1 MPVPLYPDFFNDV
14 FGPVMQP
21 GSAGGFAGPARI
33 GNAARALAGGDIKRV
48 RFLFDK
54 KTRPLPFLVNF
65 MSDRGYLG
73 GIQGF
78 LPDDERL
85 FDAHALARRQGMA
98 YEFGCREED
107 DGTSG
112 ETLVLI
118 EDSRGGTYTMNAAS
132 VGGGMILVSGI
143 NGFSLEWRAD
153 THLAFLEDPQG
164 RLLPQNMENLAQAL
178 FSSPD
183 SSLVRFSAV
192 GFSGGSAAGFSN
204 GSARGRR
211 AYAFEFSSGTPED
224 SFMAGIGDLG
234 GLRLYRLPALLPV
247 VSRRDKGPQL
257 FTTMEEWRRI
267 AGERGISFVDA
278 AIAYEKNSSRWT
290 EKQIWDFF
298 ENIAG
303 ILYNQIHSLEEIG
316 YEEAKDTDL
325 LPIYGRY
332 WNRYA
337 EKNRIISDGLTGH
350 IIRHALSTN
359 AKIPGVKIVPA
370 PMGTGGGYLFSALDA
385 VREQY
390 GISHERMVE
399 SLVVA
404 AGLGALA
411 FTHTNASGEV
421 GCVGE
426 SGVCCAMASG
436 AIAWLCGGDG
446 QAVENAASMALQAN
460 IGIPC
465 DPIAGGLEFPC
476 ITRTIRAAVT
486 APLYADLAL
495 SGINPLIPYHEMLGV
510 IEKTH
515 KTATGDCLSGPHC
528 GCNMTAAA
536 EACNARLEAASIAG
550 LHFVPA

>member
-1 MPVPLYPDFFNDV
+1 MPVSLYPDFFNDV
-14 FGPVMQP
+14 FGPIMQP
-21 GSAGGFAGPARI
+21 GSAGGFAGPVRI
-33 GNAARALAGGDIKRV
+33 GNAARALAGGDVKKV
-48 RFLFDK
+48 RFSFGRNA
-54 KTRPLPFLVNF
+54 RPLASLVNF
-65 MSDRGYLG
+65 MSDRGFLG

-85 FDAHALARRQGMA
+85 FDAHALARRQGIA
-98 YEFGCREED
+98 YDFGCLDEDGPAGREVRI
-107 DGTSG
+107 T
-112 ETLVLI
+112 V
-118 EDSRGGTYTMNAAS
+118 EDSLGERHTMNAAS
-132 VGGGMILVSGI
+132 VGGGMILVSRI
-143 NGFSLEWRAD
+143 NGFPLEWRAD
-153 THLAFLEDPQG
+153 THLVFLEDRED
-164 RLLPQNMENLAQAL
+164 RL
-178 FSSPD
+178 SPRD
-183 SSLVRFSAV
+183 IETLRRSLDPSLVRFSSTRSPEGKGAW
-192 GFSGGSAAGFSN
+192 G
-204 GSARGRR
+204 
-211 AYAFEFSSGTPED
+211 FEFSRDTPEE
-224 SFMAGIGDLG
+224 AVRAVTGNPG
-234 GLRLYRLPALLPV
+234 GLRIYRLPALLPV
-247 VSRRDKGPQL
+247 VSRKDKGRQL
-257 FTTMEEWRRI
+257 FTTVEEWRRI
-267 AGERGISFVDA
+267 AAEGGIGFVEA
-278 AIAYEKNSSRWT
+278 AIAYEKNSSGWT
-290 EKQIWDFF
+290 EGEIWDFF
-298 ENIAG
+298 EKIAS
-303 ILYNQIHSLEEIG
+303 ILDNQIHSLEKIG

-337 EKNRIISDGLTGH
+337 EKNRVISDGLTHH

-390 GISHERMVE
+390 GIRHERLVE

-426 SGVCCAMASG
+426 SGVCCAMAAG
-436 AIAWLCGGDG
+436 AVAWLCGGDG
-446 QAVENAASMALQAN
+446 RAVENAASMALQAN

-465 DPIAGGLEFPC
+465 DPIDGGLEFPC

-495 SGINPLIPYHEMLGV
+495 SGIDPLIPYHEMLGV

-515 KTATGDCLSGPHC
+515 KTATGDCLSGSRC
-528 GCNMTAAA
+528 GCNMTATAA
-536 EACNARLEAASIAG
+536 SCRARLEAASTAG